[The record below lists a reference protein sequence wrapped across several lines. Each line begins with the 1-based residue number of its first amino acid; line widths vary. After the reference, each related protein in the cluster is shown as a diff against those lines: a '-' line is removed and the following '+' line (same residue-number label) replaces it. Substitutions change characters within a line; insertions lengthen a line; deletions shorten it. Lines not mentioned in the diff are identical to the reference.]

1 MKSLFNHSAFAEPS
15 SGLPPKLTPFN
26 VLSQKLSRATL
37 KSLLGATVF
46 MSVLGMTS
54 AAHAYLRL
62 GSSGSAVAEVQAALG
77 ISADG
82 LFGCETKQAVIDF
95 QHRAGIAV
103 DGVVGS
109 QTLHALFGVNVIGCG
124 SDCGSGGGGVP
135 PGGTLVGTPIPNNI
149 LEPGI
154 RPPSSVLPPA
164 VTGPYVVV
172 IPGAD
177 SARLAAIQQIVPNSV
192 IDGAP
197 QGTFINAGGYPNYAS
212 AREVA
217 GRLKGFGFDARVDYF
232 QRYEAA
238 DSEETRRPDLSRPG
252 LSSTTTDYTP
262 LR

>member
-1 MKSLFNHSAFAEPS
+1 MKSLFNHSAAEPS

-26 VLSQKLSRATL
+26 VLSEKLSRNLSRSAL
-37 KSLLGATVF
+37 KGL
-46 MSVLGMTS
+46 LGMTVLVGVLGIAS
-54 AAHAYLRL
+54 EAQAYLRL
-62 GSSGSAVAEVQAALG
+62 GSSGPDVADVQAALG
-77 ISADG
+77 IPADG
-82 LFGCETKQAVIDF
+82 LFGCQTKQAVLDF
-95 QHRAGIAV
+95 QHSAGLVA
-103 DGVVGS
+103 DGVVGP
-109 QTLHALFGVNVIGCG
+109 QTLSALFGVNVIGCG
-124 SDCGSGGGGVP
+124 SDCSSGGSGGVP

-154 RPPSSVLPPA
+154 KPPSSVLPPA

-177 SARLAAIQQIVPNSV
+177 SARLAAIQQIVPNSIV
-192 IDGAP
+192 DGAP

-238 DSEETRRPDLSRPG
+238 DSRESDRELGRP
-252 LSSTTTDYTP
+252 SSTSDYTP